1 MQEIRYYFRVESVPS
16 GETKITVGAGKMNFK
31 VPTRVGYTLEY
42 DLRVGNITVDGK
54 YFRDLWRWGRYVSP
68 NFDTSD
74 ISLTIYVTVGMV
86 VLILKIVRKMIKG
99 KDQNRYLFGF
109 VVVLIGVFLFIKQ
122 VGIISPLADNL
133 WTLFIKFWPL
143 LLLFLG
149 IKLYI
154 TNNRITGG
162 IILLLSVSFL
172 FNTLLDFNFFSVLWP
187 ILIIGIGVSLLFK
200 EERKEEK
207 KVKDDTSYL
216 SQTLL
221 FKDENLKVD
230 SQNFKGGRLDMFV
243 GSLKLDLRKAKV
255 SKVVLN

>member
-1 MQEIRYYFRVESVPS
+1 
-16 GETKITVGAGKMNFK
+16 
-31 VPTRVGYTLEY
+31 
-42 DLRVGNITVDGK
+42 
-54 YFRDLWRWGRYVSP
+54 
-68 NFDTSD
+68 
-74 ISLTIYVTVGMV
+74 
-86 VLILKIVRKMIKG
+86 MIKE

-154 TNNRITGG
+154 SNNRITGG

-243 GSLKLDLRKAKV
+243 GSLKLDLREAKV
-255 SKVVLN
+255 SKGGAKLNINAIFANVNVLVPKECRVKSKGSRVIGDWTINLKDREREEPVLNINGNILFGEVKIEE

>member
-1 MQEIRYYFRVESVPS
+1 MVKESH
-16 GETKITVGAGKMNFK
+16 
-31 VPTRVGYTLEY
+31 
-42 DLRVGNITVDGK
+42 
-54 YFRDLWRWGRYVSP
+54 
-68 NFDTSD
+68 
-74 ISLTIYVTVGMV
+74 
-86 VLILKIVRKMIKG
+86 
-99 KDQNRYLFGF
+99 QNRYLFG
-109 VVVLIGVFLFIKQ
+109 VIVVLIGVFLFIKQ
-122 VGIISPLADNL
+122 VGIISPLAVNL

-149 IKLYI
+149 IELYI
-154 TNNRITGG
+154 SNNRITGG

-216 SQTLL
+216 SQTLF

-243 GSLKLDLRKAKV
+243 GSLKLDLREAKV
-255 SKVVLN
+255 SKGGAKLNINAIFANVNVLVPKECRVKSKGSSVIGDWTINLNEREREEPVLNINGNILFGEVKIEE

>member
-1 MQEIRYYFRVESVPS
+1 
-16 GETKITVGAGKMNFK
+16 
-31 VPTRVGYTLEY
+31 
-42 DLRVGNITVDGK
+42 
-54 YFRDLWRWGRYVSP
+54 
-68 NFDTSD
+68 
-74 ISLTIYVTVGMV
+74 
-86 VLILKIVRKMIKG
+86 MIKE

-149 IKLYI
+149 IELYI
-154 TNNRITGG
+154 SNNRITGG

-243 GSLKLDLRKAKV
+243 GSLKLDLREAKV
-255 SKVVLN
+255 SKGGAKLNINAVFANVKVLVPKECRVKSKGSSVIGDWTINLKDREREEPVLNINGNILFGEVKIEE

>member
-1 MQEIRYYFRVESVPS
+1 MVKESH
-16 GETKITVGAGKMNFK
+16 
-31 VPTRVGYTLEY
+31 
-42 DLRVGNITVDGK
+42 
-54 YFRDLWRWGRYVSP
+54 
-68 NFDTSD
+68 
-74 ISLTIYVTVGMV
+74 
-86 VLILKIVRKMIKG
+86 
-99 KDQNRYLFGF
+99 QNRYLFG
-109 VVVLIGVFLFIKQ
+109 VIVVLIGVFLFIKQ

-154 TNNRITGG
+154 SNNRITGG

-216 SQTLL
+216 SQTLF

-243 GSLKLDLRKAKV
+243 GSLKLDLREAKV
-255 SKVVLN
+255 SKGGAKLNINAIFANVNVLVPKECRVKSKGSRVIGDWTINLNEREREEPVLNINGNILFGEVKIEE

>member
-1 MQEIRYYFRVESVPS
+1 
-16 GETKITVGAGKMNFK
+16 
-31 VPTRVGYTLEY
+31 
-42 DLRVGNITVDGK
+42 
-54 YFRDLWRWGRYVSP
+54 
-68 NFDTSD
+68 
-74 ISLTIYVTVGMV
+74 
-86 VLILKIVRKMIKG
+86 MIKE

-122 VGIISPLADNL
+122 VGIISSLADNL

-149 IKLYI
+149 IELYI
-154 TNNRITGG
+154 SNNRITGG

-243 GSLKLDLRKAKV
+243 GSLKLDLREAKV
-255 SKVVLN
+255 SKGGAKLNINAIFANVNVLVPKECRVKSKGSSVIGDWTINLNEREREEPVLNINGNILFGEVKIEE

>member
-1 MQEIRYYFRVESVPS
+1 MVKESH
-16 GETKITVGAGKMNFK
+16 
-31 VPTRVGYTLEY
+31 
-42 DLRVGNITVDGK
+42 
-54 YFRDLWRWGRYVSP
+54 
-68 NFDTSD
+68 
-74 ISLTIYVTVGMV
+74 
-86 VLILKIVRKMIKG
+86 
-99 KDQNRYLFGF
+99 QNRYLFG
-109 VVVLIGVFLFIKQ
+109 VIVVLIGVFLFIKQ

-154 TNNRITGG
+154 SNNRITGG

-216 SQTLL
+216 SQTLF

-243 GSLKLDLRKAKV
+243 GSLKLDLREAKV
-255 SKVVLN
+255 SKGGAKLNINAIFANVNVLVPKECRVKSKGSSVIGDWTINLNEREREEPVLNINGNILFGEVKIEE

>member
-1 MQEIRYYFRVESVPS
+1 MVKESH
-16 GETKITVGAGKMNFK
+16 
-31 VPTRVGYTLEY
+31 
-42 DLRVGNITVDGK
+42 
-54 YFRDLWRWGRYVSP
+54 
-68 NFDTSD
+68 
-74 ISLTIYVTVGMV
+74 
-86 VLILKIVRKMIKG
+86 
-99 KDQNRYLFGF
+99 QNRYLFG
-109 VVVLIGVFLFIKQ
+109 VIVVLIGVFLFIKQ

-149 IKLYI
+149 IELYI
-154 TNNRITGG
+154 SNNRITGG

-243 GSLKLDLRKAKV
+243 GSLKLDLREAKV
-255 SKVVLN
+255 SKGGAKLNINAAFANVKVLVPKECRVKSKGSSVIGDWTINLNEREREEPVLNINGNILFGEVKIEE

>member
-1 MQEIRYYFRVESVPS
+1 
-16 GETKITVGAGKMNFK
+16 
-31 VPTRVGYTLEY
+31 
-42 DLRVGNITVDGK
+42 
-54 YFRDLWRWGRYVSP
+54 
-68 NFDTSD
+68 
-74 ISLTIYVTVGMV
+74 
-86 VLILKIVRKMIKG
+86 MIKE

-149 IKLYI
+149 IELYI
-154 TNNRITGG
+154 SNNRITGG

-243 GSLKLDLRKAKV
+243 GSLKLDLREAKV
-255 SKVVLN
+255 SKGGAKLNINAVFANVKVLVPKECRVKSKGSRVIGDWTINLKDREREEPVLNINGNILFGEVKIEE

>member
-1 MQEIRYYFRVESVPS
+1 MVKES
-16 GETKITVGAGKMNFK
+16 
-31 VPTRVGYTLEY
+31 
-42 DLRVGNITVDGK
+42 
-54 YFRDLWRWGRYVSP
+54 
-68 NFDTSD
+68 
-74 ISLTIYVTVGMV
+74 
-86 VLILKIVRKMIKG
+86 
-99 KDQNRYLFGF
+99 DQNRYLFG
-109 VVVLIGVFLFIKQ
+109 VIVVLIGVFLFIKQ

-154 TNNRITGG
+154 SNNRVTGT

-200 EERKEEK
+200 EEKLEEK
-207 KVKDDTSYL
+207 KAKDDTSYFL
-216 SQTLL
+216 RTLL
-221 FKDENLKVD
+221 FKEQNLKVD

-243 GSLKLDLRKAKV
+243 GSLKLDLREAKV
-255 SKVVLN
+255 SKGGAKLNINAIFANVNVLVPKECRVKSKGSSVIGDWTINLNEREREEPVLNINGNILFGEVKIEE

>member
-1 MQEIRYYFRVESVPS
+1 
-16 GETKITVGAGKMNFK
+16 
-31 VPTRVGYTLEY
+31 
-42 DLRVGNITVDGK
+42 
-54 YFRDLWRWGRYVSP
+54 
-68 NFDTSD
+68 
-74 ISLTIYVTVGMV
+74 
-86 VLILKIVRKMIKG
+86 MIKE

-149 IKLYI
+149 IELYI
-154 TNNRITGG
+154 SNNRITGG

-243 GSLKLDLRKAKV
+243 GSLKLDLREAKV
-255 SKVVLN
+255 SKGGAKLNINAVFANVKVLVPKECRVKSKGSSVIGDWTINLNEREREEPVLNINGNILFGEVKIEE

>member
-1 MQEIRYYFRVESVPS
+1 M
-16 GETKITVGAGKMNFK
+16 
-31 VPTRVGYTLEY
+31 
-42 DLRVGNITVDGK
+42 
-54 YFRDLWRWGRYVSP
+54 
-68 NFDTSD
+68 
-74 ISLTIYVTVGMV
+74 
-86 VLILKIVRKMIKG
+86 KIVRKIIKEKG
-99 KDQNRYLFGF
+99 QNRYLFG
-109 VVVLIGVFLFIKQ
+109 VIVVLIGVFLFIKQ

-149 IKLYI
+149 IELYI
-154 TNNRITGG
+154 SNNRITGG

-187 ILIIGIGVSLLFK
+187 ILIIGIGVSLLLK
-200 EERKEEK
+200 EEREEEK

-243 GSLKLDLRKAKV
+243 GSLKLDLREAKV
-255 SKVVLN
+255 SKGGAKLNINAIFANVNVLVPKECRVKSKGSRVIGDWTINLKDREREEPVLNINGNILFGEVKIEE

>member
-1 MQEIRYYFRVESVPS
+1 
-16 GETKITVGAGKMNFK
+16 
-31 VPTRVGYTLEY
+31 
-42 DLRVGNITVDGK
+42 
-54 YFRDLWRWGRYVSP
+54 
-68 NFDTSD
+68 
-74 ISLTIYVTVGMV
+74 
-86 VLILKIVRKMIKG
+86 MIKE

-149 IKLYI
+149 IELYI
-154 TNNRITGG
+154 SNNRITGG

-243 GSLKLDLRKAKV
+243 GSLKLDLREAKV
-255 SKVVLN
+255 SKGGAKLNINAVFANVKVLVPKECRVKSKGSRVIGDWTINLNEREREEPVLNINGNILFGEVKIEE

>member
-1 MQEIRYYFRVESVPS
+1 
-16 GETKITVGAGKMNFK
+16 
-31 VPTRVGYTLEY
+31 
-42 DLRVGNITVDGK
+42 
-54 YFRDLWRWGRYVSP
+54 
-68 NFDTSD
+68 
-74 ISLTIYVTVGMV
+74 
-86 VLILKIVRKMIKG
+86 MIKE

-122 VGIISPLADNL
+122 VGIISSLADNL

-149 IKLYI
+149 IELYI
-154 TNNRITGG
+154 SNNRITGG

-243 GSLKLDLRKAKV
+243 GSLKLDLREAKV
-255 SKVVLN
+255 SKGGAKLNINAVFANVKVLVPKECRVKSKGSSVIGDWTINLKDREREEPVLNINGNILFGEVKIEE

>member
-1 MQEIRYYFRVESVPS
+1 MVKESH
-16 GETKITVGAGKMNFK
+16 
-31 VPTRVGYTLEY
+31 
-42 DLRVGNITVDGK
+42 
-54 YFRDLWRWGRYVSP
+54 
-68 NFDTSD
+68 
-74 ISLTIYVTVGMV
+74 
-86 VLILKIVRKMIKG
+86 
-99 KDQNRYLFGF
+99 QNRYLFG
-109 VVVLIGVFLFIKQ
+109 VIVVLIGVFLFIKQ
-122 VGIISPLADNL
+122 VGIISPLGDTI
-133 WTLFIKFWPL
+133 WSLFIKFWPL

-154 TNNRITGG
+154 SNNKFTGG
-162 IILLLSVSFL
+162 VILLLSVSFL

-216 SQTLL
+216 SQTLF

-243 GSLKLDLRKAKV
+243 GSLKLDLREAKV
-255 SKVVLN
+255 SKGGAKLNINAIFANVNVLVPKECRVKSKGSRVIGDWTINLNEREREEPVLNINGNILFGEVKIGE

>member
-1 MQEIRYYFRVESVPS
+1 
-16 GETKITVGAGKMNFK
+16 
-31 VPTRVGYTLEY
+31 
-42 DLRVGNITVDGK
+42 
-54 YFRDLWRWGRYVSP
+54 
-68 NFDTSD
+68 
-74 ISLTIYVTVGMV
+74 
-86 VLILKIVRKMIKG
+86 MIKE

-122 VGIISPLADNL
+122 VGIISSLADNL

-149 IKLYI
+149 IELYI
-154 TNNRITGG
+154 SNNRITGG

-243 GSLKLDLRKAKV
+243 GSLKLDLREAKV
-255 SKVVLN
+255 SKGGAKLNINAVFANVKVLVPKECRVKSKGSSVIGDWTINLNEREREEPVLNINGNILFGEVKIEE

>member
-1 MQEIRYYFRVESVPS
+1 MVKESH
-16 GETKITVGAGKMNFK
+16 
-31 VPTRVGYTLEY
+31 
-42 DLRVGNITVDGK
+42 
-54 YFRDLWRWGRYVSP
+54 
-68 NFDTSD
+68 
-74 ISLTIYVTVGMV
+74 
-86 VLILKIVRKMIKG
+86 
-99 KDQNRYLFGF
+99 QNRYLFG
-109 VVVLIGVFLFIKQ
+109 VIVVLIGVFLFIKQ

-154 TNNRITGG
+154 SNNRITGG

-230 SQNFKGGRLDMFV
+230 SKNFKGGRLDMFV
-243 GSLKLDLRKAKV
+243 GSLKLDLREAKV
-255 SKVVLN
+255 SKGGAKLNINAIFANVNVLVPKECRVKSKGSSVIGDWTINLTEREREEPVLNINGNILFGEVKIEE

>member
-1 MQEIRYYFRVESVPS
+1 
-16 GETKITVGAGKMNFK
+16 
-31 VPTRVGYTLEY
+31 
-42 DLRVGNITVDGK
+42 
-54 YFRDLWRWGRYVSP
+54 
-68 NFDTSD
+68 
-74 ISLTIYVTVGMV
+74 
-86 VLILKIVRKMIKG
+86 MIKE

-149 IKLYI
+149 IELYI
-154 TNNRITGG
+154 SNNRITGG

-230 SQNFKGGRLDMFV
+230 SKNFKGGRLDMFV
-243 GSLKLDLRKAKV
+243 GSLKLDLREAKV
-255 SKVVLN
+255 SKGGAKLNINAVFANVKVLVPKECRVKSKGSRVIGDWTINLKDREREEPVLNINGNILFGEVKIEE